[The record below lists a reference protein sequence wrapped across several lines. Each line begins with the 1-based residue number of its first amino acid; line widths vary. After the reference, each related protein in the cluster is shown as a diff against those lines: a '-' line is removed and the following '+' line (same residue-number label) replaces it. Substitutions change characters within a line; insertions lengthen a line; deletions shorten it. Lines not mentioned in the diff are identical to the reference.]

1 MSDNCVTWATAD
13 TIWNQTDETWESI
26 CLAKKILGTSEVG
39 GGGFNER
46 LRRLRR
52 EPRTKQKRFVKLLC
66 TIKGE
71 DYNETKYFVPNVR
84 VKASDFKIIEEELL
98 KPELQIFINK
108 NK

>member
-1 MSDNCVTWATAD
+1 MGDCTTWADAD
-13 TIWNQTDETWESI
+13 TIWNQTDETWSAI
-26 CLAKKILGTSEVG
+26 CLAKEIIQG

-52 EPRTKQKRFVKLLC
+52 EPRKEQKKFIKLLC

-71 DYNETKYFVPNVR
+71 EYDETKYFVPNVR
-84 VKASDFKIIEEELL
+84 VKATDFKIIEEELL